1 MAVLLRG
8 RAVSERDLKEI
19 RLMVKEALDVHR
31 EEGTLDSA
39 AAKGLSTYLDDIKAA
54 KLINVSVP
62 FVPDEPTDTPAPSR
76 APGQTGERPHTA
88 PGIDATPKQYEFI
101 GNLLRDRD
109 WSGLAPLLH
118 GTAARVFGGGPV
130 DKRTASDLI
139 DALKKCPWKRSR
151 DLHAAPAPSALAR
164 PAAPRRSEPVGEGF
178 YKMDDLY
185 VKVVLNQGGTRTY
198 AMAWNGSSWDYDLAR
213 SMGAYGKLTPA
224 MKLTPEQA
232 SEFGH
237 LYGQCIFRG
246 CRLTHEISIRLGYG
260 PVCAEKNGM
269 PWG

>member
-8 RAVSERDLKEI
+8 RAVSEKDVKEI
-19 RLMVKEALDVHR
+19 RRMVKEALDVHR

-39 AAKGLSTYLDDIKAA
+39 AAKGLSAYLDDIKSA

-62 FVPDEPTDTPAPSR
+62 FVPDEPADDTPAPSG
-76 APGQTGERPHTA
+76 APGRTGERPA
-88 PGIDATPKQYEFI
+88 AAASIDATPRQYEFI
-101 GNLLRDRD
+101 RNLLRDRD

-118 GTAARVFGGGPV
+118 GTAARVFGGGQV
-130 DKRTASDLI
+130 DRRTASDLI

-151 DLHAAPAPSALAR
+151 DLHAAPAPV

-178 YKMDDLY
+178 YKLDDLY
-185 VKVVLNQGGTRTY
+185 VKVILNQDGTRTY
-198 AMAWNGSSWDYDLAR
+198 AKAWDGSSWDYELAR
-213 SMGAYGKLTPA
+213 SVGAYRKLTPA

-237 LYGQCIFRG
+237 LYGQCIFKG

-260 PVCAEKNGM
+260 PVCAEKHGM